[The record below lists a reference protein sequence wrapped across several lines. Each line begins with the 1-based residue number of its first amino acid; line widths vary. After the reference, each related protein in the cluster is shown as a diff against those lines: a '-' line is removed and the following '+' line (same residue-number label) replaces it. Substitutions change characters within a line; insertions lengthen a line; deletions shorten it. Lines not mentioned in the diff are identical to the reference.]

1 VARLTLALR
10 RDNVYSMR
18 SYTIPALIGLAT
30 ILGAQQAA
38 APNPRD
44 VVLAGD
50 RFKPLKYDQMT
61 PAQKTMI
68 ENLLAGERRGTGGP
82 FNVLLRSPEIGDL
95 AQKLGAG
102 VRFHSSLPPKL
113 NELGIIV
120 TARYWTAQFEWNAH
134 KRAALAAGL
143 DPAIVDAIAAGKRPA
158 KMQPDEDA
166 IYTFGTEL
174 LRTKQVSDAT
184 FQTAV
189 KAVGERGV
197 VDLISVMGYYQLV
210 SMLLNVDRYPLG
222 AGVQS
227 ELKPLP

>member
-1 VARLTLALR
+1 
-10 RDNVYSMR
+10 MR
-18 SYTIPALIGLAT
+18 FYTILAVMSVVVS
-30 ILGAQQAA
+30 IAAAQQPATA
-38 APNPRD
+38 PNPAPNPRD

-50 RFKPLKYDQMT
+50 RFKPLTYDQMA

-113 NELGIIV
+113 NELGIII

-143 DPAIVDAIAAGKRPA
+143 SPSIVDAIATGKRPA
-158 KMQPDEDA
+158 SMQPDEEA
-166 IYTFGTEL
+166 VYNFGTEL

-184 FQTAV
+184 FQAAT

-222 AGVQS
+222 DGVVP
-227 ELKPLP
+227 ELKLLP